1 MMIPMT
7 MMTKK
12 AHTLMKTKTAAFI
25 TALAFSATALAG
37 CSTMD
42 VALPEESTVTITTP
56 GESDSA
62 TSITMPSSVQ
72 LPNGSNALGVVTA
85 GVLLASGDITKAI
98 ETGQVTP
105 SEVKYARL
113 AIQEGTM
120 DLWREIAEADAK

>member
-1 MMIPMT
+1 
-7 MMTKK
+7 
-12 AHTLMKTKTAAFI
+12 MKTQT
-25 TALAFSATALAG
+25 TALIAALTVSAAALAG
-37 CSTMD
+37 CSTTEA
-42 VALPEESTVTITTP
+42 ALPEESTVTITTP
-56 GESDSA
+56 GTSDSTA
-62 TSITMPSSVQ
+62 SITTPSDVQ

-120 DLWREIAEADAK
+120 DLWRELAEADAK